1 MSIDRR
7 TGKKDVHTHTYILRN
22 IMQPQKRDETVPFA
36 TTRMN
41 LEGIM
46 LNEIKSD

>member
-1 MSIDRR
+1 MR
-7 TGKKDVHTHTYILRN
+7 KKEIPL
-22 IMQPQKRDETVPFA
+22 FA

-46 LNEIKSD
+46 LKSNKPGRENKDFMVLFICGI